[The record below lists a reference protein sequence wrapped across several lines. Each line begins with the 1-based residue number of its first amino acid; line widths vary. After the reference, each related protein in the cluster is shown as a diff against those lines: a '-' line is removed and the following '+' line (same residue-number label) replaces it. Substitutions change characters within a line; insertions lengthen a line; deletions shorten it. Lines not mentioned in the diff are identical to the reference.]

1 MSQCSPW
8 PQPSPSWRNSHFICL
23 PFLWFS
29 FELIPSFL
37 SSLCSDIC
45 STSKIIDLV
54 LWRFMAVMTK
64 PRLSFFPL
72 LFINFFFLSPS
83 LLAIETS
90 SQINAG
96 SRMEIQC
103 TISDASALK
112 GAVFGD
118 VLSGVFL
125 PLKIHRKSNIFPFS
139 LGVLGQESRL
149 MPASFTAWEHSLENL
164 LCFVVFL
171 SAPIACWEKKEKK
184 KPKTIPQFPTS

>member
-72 LFINFFFLSPS
+72 LFINFFFPLPIFVSNRDILPNKCRKQDGNTVYNFWCFS
-83 LLAIETS
+83 FE
-90 SQINAG
+90 G
-96 SRMEIQC
+96 SCLWRGAQRSIPPFKNPQEIQYFP
-103 TISDASALK
+103 L
-112 GAVFGD
+112 
-118 VLSGVFL
+118 FL
-125 PLKIHRKSNIFPFS
+125 GRIRPRK
-139 LGVLGQESRL
+139 
-149 MPASFTAWEHSLENL
+149 
-164 LCFVVFL
+164 
-171 SAPIACWEKKEKK
+171 
-184 KPKTIPQFPTS
+184 